1 MANYVLKKFTVDENA
16 DTMVDIEGRNAGL
29 FSWFLNLVG
38 IDSSFYLKCHK
49 EYIEYRKASIFGAE
63 SLIIPLSA
71 VTGLITG
78 LKKPVQWLYASIIW
92 LFLGLATALG
102 LATESVSAAAFAFL
116 FGMFAAG
123 VCIVFYKIKKEMS
136 LGVQNGGDK
145 PYGLSFQ
152 KSLIEGVNVD
162 TQKVQLAIEVMNRA
176 ILAKSK

>member
-1 MANYVLKKFTVDENA
+1 MYKKKFTVDENA

-78 LKKPVQWLYASIIW
+78 LKKPVQWLYAGI
-92 LFLGLATALG
+92 GLEVLPRN
-102 LATESVSAAAFAFL
+102 AAPVPCL
-116 FGMFAAG
+116 
-123 VCIVFYKIKKEMS
+123 
-136 LGVQNGGDK
+136 
-145 PYGLSFQ
+145 
-152 KSLIEGVNVD
+152 
-162 TQKVQLAIEVMNRA
+162 
-176 ILAKSK
+176 